1 MGDYDVCLKVL
12 ERVKDKAIGDDLYVL
27 TCHLSG
33 LIYFKELLK
42 GLFKKE
48 ILRESVTYR
57 SGLVTL
63 YP

>member
-1 MGDYDVCLKVL
+1 MKLL
-12 ERVKDKAIGDDLYVL
+12 ERVKDKAIGDDLYGL

-33 LIYFKELLK
+33 LIYLKELLK

-48 ILRESVTYR
+48 ILRESFTYR
-57 SGLVTL
+57 YGFVTL